1 MAPGVGGGALPPPP
15 FMPPVLV
22 ATRSRR
28 APGGP
33 TRLGTLPEIPDGR
46 PEPPP
51 ASVSLPGPARAV
63 PAAAGLLGAALSG
76 GARCLFV

>member
-1 MAPGVGGGALPPPP
+1 MAPGVGGGLCRLPPLCPRCS
-15 FMPPVLV
+15 LQ
-22 ATRSRR
+22 RR